1 MATPTLYSDIY
12 DLFFGMTSDYEF
24 LSLASI
30 VQNEILEGWL
40 LSAIGEFSD
49 KCKVDLAD
57 RDISLKQFN
66 LSLSDKEK
74 KVLAKLI
81 LVEWLN
87 PKLYTLSNLQNQLSS
102 KDFNMF
108 SPANLLKEIRETHNQ
123 AKKDANRMITS
134 YSYSNF
140 DPSKDL

>member
-1 MATPTLYSDIY
+1 MS
-12 DLFFGMTSDYEF
+12 
-24 LSLASI
+24 
-30 VQNEILEGWL
+30 
-40 LSAIGEFSD
+40 
-49 KCKVDLAD
+49 D
-57 RDISLKQFN
+57 RDELLKQFN
-66 LSLSDKEK
+66 LTLTDKEK
-74 KVLAKLI
+74 KILAKLI

-108 SPANLLKEIRETHNQ
+108 SPANLLKEIKDLYNLT
-123 AKKDANRMITS
+123 KKEANRMITS